1 MMKKLIDVLL
11 LFLQYALAFLKRVN
25 TKLSKKGDVMMS
37 STCKRIMV
45 TGLVGGFIGGAIKM
59 GWEALVPPRTPERE
73 EEPPPMTLLNQLGL
87 PEKVKHATYNYNQ
100 NEIPIAVMGIHY
112 GFSIAHAFA
121 YAILAERYS
130 KVTVLR
136 GSLFGIAINI
146 AFHEYLLPR
155 VGLTPEI
162 DELPKEER
170 ISELLGHIVWM
181 NTIDYVRSA
190 LK

>member
-1 MMKKLIDVLL
+1 
-11 LFLQYALAFLKRVN
+11 
-25 TKLSKKGDVMMS
+25 
-37 STCKRIMV
+37 
-45 TGLVGGFIGGAIKM
+45 
-59 GWEALVPPRTPERE
+59 
-73 EEPPPMTLLNQLGL
+73 
-87 PEKVKHATYNYNQ
+87 
-100 NEIPIAVMGIHY
+100 MGIHY

-181 NTIDYVRSA
+181 NAIDYVRSA

>member
-1 MMKKLIDVLL
+1 MK
-11 LFLQYALAFLKRVN
+11 QSTKRV
-25 TKLSKKGDVMMS
+25 
-37 STCKRIMV
+37 IM
-45 TGLVGGFIGGAIKM
+45 TGVIGGLLSGAVKM
-59 GWEALVPPRTPERE
+59 GWEALIPPRTPQRE
-73 EEPPPMTLLNQLGL
+73 EEPPPMTLLHKLNL
-87 PEKVKHATYNYNQ
+87 PDNVKHATYRYNE
-100 NEIPIAVMGIHY
+100 NDIPITVMGIHY

-181 NTIDYVRSA
+181 NAIDYVRSA